1 MPLKAPGPDGFPALF
16 YQAYWL
22 IVGDQVVDFVMNVFS
37 SGRLLREVNF
47 TYIVFILKEGEV
59 SSFSNLRPI
68 SLCNLSYKISS
79 KLIANRLRPFLD
91 RFISS
96 SQAAFV
102 SGRWILENLI

>member
-1 MPLKAPGPDGFPALF
+1 MRT
-16 YQAYWL
+16 
-22 IVGDQVVDFVMNVFS
+22 VFS

-102 SGRWILENLI
+102 SGRWILYRARLLLDIASRRNQAREG